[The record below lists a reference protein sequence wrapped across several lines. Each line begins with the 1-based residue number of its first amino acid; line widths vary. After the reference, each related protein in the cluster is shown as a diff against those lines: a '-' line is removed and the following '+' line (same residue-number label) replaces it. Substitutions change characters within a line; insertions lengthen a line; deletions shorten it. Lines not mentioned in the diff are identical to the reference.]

1 MDGFEGSPGFRSL
14 LFLGV
19 LPFLLLVALVSIVT
33 FGILQW
39 IGERGQ
45 PRQWPER
52 SPMRG

>member
-1 MDGFEGSPGFRSL
+1 MDGFEGTPGFRSL

-39 IGERGQ
+39 IGEPGG
-45 PRQWPER
+45 PVSGP
-52 SPMRG
+52 SGLP